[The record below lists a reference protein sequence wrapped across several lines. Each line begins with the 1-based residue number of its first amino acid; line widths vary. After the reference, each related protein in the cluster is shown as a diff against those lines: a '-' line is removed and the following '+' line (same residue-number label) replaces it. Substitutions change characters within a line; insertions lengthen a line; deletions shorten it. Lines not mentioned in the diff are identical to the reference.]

1 MVKSEFSKSQHM
13 FYKKVPAPP
22 PTRNDIFLFGEKF
35 LIAITPLQQQL
46 KSRFRGNLDEDRPA
60 PLSAPNC
67 TNCNVIIIFVYKNIP
82 T

>member
-1 MVKSEFSKSQHM
+1 MVKSEFSKSQQM
-13 FYKKVPAPP
+13 FYKKVPA
-22 PTRNDIFLFGEKF
+22 RNDIFLFGEKF

-46 KSRFRGNLDEDRPA
+46 KSRFRGNIDEDRPA